1 MTAASAPFEQVL
13 EAAGERVRGSI
24 AGVEQALGTI
34 VESHGEALGR
44 SARQTLAAGGK
55 RLRPLL
61 VLICGEAGDVDGAR
75 GAGVGGDY
83 GGDGA
88 LVRAAAATE
97 LVHMATLVHDDVVD
111 AAEVRRGSPTV
122 YATSGRDAATASGDF
137 LFSRAFALLE
147 RNRDERQVRALS
159 EACLDLARGE
169 LVQRHDA
176 YSTAIDETRYLYR
189 CGLKTASLFVAAC
202 KLGSLAAGAGE
213 READALGR
221 FGHRM
226 GLAFQVLDDVLDVA
240 GPPERTGKH
249 RGTDLLEGTTTLPL
263 ILAAR
268 SDPALRATD
277 LRTITSRVQA
287 EEVCDRI
294 AATPALDQA
303 REIAGGLVADAKLE
317 LEGELDAELTELL
330 HLVADGVVARYS

>member
-24 AGVEQALGTI
+24 AGVERVLGKI
-34 VESHGEALGR
+34 VESHGEPLGR

-61 VLICGEAGDVDGAR
+61 VLISGEAGDVDA
-75 GAGVGGDY
+75 AQDAVGD
-83 GGDGA
+83 GDGA

-111 AAEVRRGSPTV
+111 AADVRRGSPTV
-122 YATSGRDAATASGDF
+122 FATSGRDAATASGDF

-147 RNRDERQVRALS
+147 RNCDQRQVRALS

-176 YSTAIDETRYLYR
+176 YSATIDEARYLYR

-213 READALGR
+213 HEAGALGR
-221 FGHRM
+221 FGHKM

-240 GPPERTGKH
+240 GPAERTGKH

-277 LRTITSRVQA
+277 LRTITSRRQA
-287 EEVCDRI
+287 EEVSDRI
-294 AATPALDQA
+294 AATQALEQS
-303 REIAGGLVADAKLE
+303 RQIAAGLVAEAKLE
-317 LEGELDAELTELL
+317 LERELDAEVTELL
-330 HLVADGVVARYS
+330 HLVADGVVSRYS